1 MSSYAGNCGLLTDHL
16 KSRLNATVLTRLDIA
31 DALGAPLYTM
41 NRLRPVM
48 MMLGLAVLLV
58 TTGDCINLAFA
69 DAKAAECCLRTD
81 CPLAAEGQ
89 MDSCC
94 KSPVSPAKYIQG
106 TSQKS
111 ISQPSVKDVEFPAE
125 AFGPILKIA
134 GNSSVDGKFHAPPG
148 GLNILFTPLL
158 I

>member
-1 MSSYAGNCGLLTDHL
+1 MNLLRSIIT
-16 KSRLNATVLTRLDIA
+16 I
-31 DALGAPLYTM
+31 
-41 NRLRPVM
+41 
-48 MMLGLAVLLV
+48 LGLAVLLV
-58 TTGDCINLAFA
+58 TTGDCVNLAFA
-69 DAKAAECCLRTD
+69 EAKAAECCLRTD

-125 AFGPILKIA
+125 AFAGPILKIA

-148 GLNILFTPLL
+148 GLNNLFTPLL